1 VLGQFIGKRIQVVL
15 ILSRRKLIAGSIL
28 LIVVTFV
35 LTSSMFLYLLNAKTG
50 DWVSTL
56 KFYRALQIVKAR
68 YVEEVP
74 MDTLMT
80 GAVKGMIS
88 SLGDPHSIYMD
99 AKLYKEFMIE
109 TEGSFGGVGIVL
121 GVKEKTLTVVSPIE
135 GTPGDKAGI
144 KSGDQIVKIDGKDTK
159 DMALDEAVSKIRGPE
174 GTQVTLGIKRG
185 EEIKDYTLTRSNIQI
200 KTVNGKMLPDNIG
213 YIRISMFNENTGSDF
228 SRKYQE
234 LEKEGMKGLILD
246 LRDNPGGLLEESV
259 KVAGKLVPKGPVVS
273 VVTRDGQ
280 RETHSS
286 KLEAVKY
293 PLAVLVNGG
302 SASASEIVAGAVQ
315 DTAAGTLVGVKT
327 YGKGSVQTI
336 LRLDSDTAMKLT
348 IAKYLTPKDRSI
360 NGIGIEPD
368 VKVETP
374 ELREGA
380 KDTQLDKAIEI
391 VKEKLK

>member
-1 VLGQFIGKRIQVVL
+1 M
-15 ILSRRKLIAGSIL
+15 SRRKLIAGSIL

-35 LTSSMFLYLLNAKTG
+35 LTSSLFLYLLNARSG
-50 DWVSTL
+50 DLASTL
-56 KFYRALQIVKAR
+56 TFFRALQVVKSR
-68 YVEEVP
+68 YIEDVP
-74 MDTLMT
+74 MDTLMA
-80 GAVKGMIS
+80 GAVKGMVN

-99 AKLYKEFMIE
+99 AKLFKEFMIE

-121 GVKEKTLTVVSPIE
+121 GVKDKTLTVVSPIE

-174 GTQVTLGIKRG
+174 GTTVTLTIKRNQDM
-185 EEIKDYTLTRSNIQI
+185 KDYALTRSNIQI
-200 KTVNGKMLPDNIG
+200 KTVSGKMLPNQLG
-213 YIRISMFNENTGSDF
+213 YIRISMFNEHTGADF
-228 SRKYQE
+228 NKKFQE
-234 LEKEGMKGLILD
+234 LEKEGMKGLVLD

-259 KVAGKLVPKGPVVS
+259 KVANKLVPKGPVVS
-273 VVTRDGQ
+273 VVTRDGS

-293 PLAVLVNGG
+293 PLAVLVSGG

-315 DTAAGTLVGVKT
+315 DTGAGTLVGTKT

-336 LRLDSDTAMKLT
+336 LKLDSGTAVKLT

-368 VKVETP
+368 VVVEADKNGVD
-374 ELREGA
+374 L
-380 KDTQLDKAIEI
+380 QLEKATEI
-391 VKEKLK
+391 VKSKLQ